1 MQPPKALL
9 SKYDRA
15 SIAVL
20 AIESYLRNGF
30 DGRPDER
37 TRDERLSGVPE
48 QLVPLFCRFPPIIW
62 LFTLSLLGWT
72 GRSGVPANL
81 ISGKISNRLF
91 FS

>member
-48 QLVPLFCRFPPIIW
+48 QLVPLF
-62 LFTLSLLGWT
+62 WT